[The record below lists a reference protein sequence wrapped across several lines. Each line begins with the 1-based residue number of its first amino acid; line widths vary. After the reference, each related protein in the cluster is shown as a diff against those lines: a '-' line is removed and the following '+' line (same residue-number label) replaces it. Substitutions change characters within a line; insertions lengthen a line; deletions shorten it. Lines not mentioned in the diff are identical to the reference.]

1 MRLKNVEDTRKLGE
15 YLGQRVQAYDC
26 LALIGDLGSGKTTF
40 TQALAKGMGIQ
51 EVVSSATF
59 TLINIYEGDLPLFHF
74 DAYRLEDPEEFFEIG
89 GEEYLNTRGVAVV
102 EWADLVMEALPEDIL
117 ILSWTRDLGDERY
130 LQVEA
135 TGKRSRQLEEELRK
149 FEDTCL

>member
-1 MRLKNVEDTRKLGE
+1 MRLKNVEDTRKLGV
-15 YLGQRVQAYDC
+15 YLGEKLRAYDC

-40 TQALAKGMGIQ
+40 TQALAKGMGIE

-59 TLINIYEGDLPLFHF
+59 TLINIYQGDLPLFHF
-74 DAYRLEDPEEFFEIG
+74 DAYRLEDPEEFYEIG
-89 GEEYLNTRGVAVV
+89 GEEYLNTEGVCVI

-117 ILSWTRDLGDERY
+117 ILRWTRNFDDERF
-130 LQVEA
+130 LEIQA
-135 TGKRSRQLEEELRK
+135 GGKRSKELEEELKK

>member
-1 MRLKNVEDTRKLGE
+1 MRLKNIEDTRKLGE
-15 YLGQRVQAYDC
+15 FLGTKMEAYDC

-40 TQALAKGMGIQ
+40 TQALAKGMGIE

-74 DAYRLEDPEEFFEIG
+74 DAYRLEDPEEFYEIG
-89 GEEYLNTRGVAVV
+89 GEEYLNKYGVCVI
-102 EWADLVMEALPEDIL
+102 EWADLVIEALPEDML
-117 ILSWTRDLGDERY
+117 ILTWSRDFDDQRY
-130 LQVEA
+130 VEVESR
-135 TGKRSRQLEEELRK
+135 GKRSHILQEELKK